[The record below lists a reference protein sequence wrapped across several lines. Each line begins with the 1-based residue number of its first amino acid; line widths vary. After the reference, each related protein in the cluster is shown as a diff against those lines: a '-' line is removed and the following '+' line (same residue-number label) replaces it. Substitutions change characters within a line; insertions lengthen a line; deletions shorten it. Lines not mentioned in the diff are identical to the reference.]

1 MKVQFP
7 RFENYTKHWSNE
19 VFEREV
25 NENNYFHTLDDFKNY
40 LQLHYDILTIAI
52 CDEIKNNIEDA
63 IENKK
68 LAKMFTD
75 DVKQFK
81 QGKLILINQYP
92 FGEIR
97 EYWSNQY
104 DLLVEEYIKIA
115 RLNNQFIKNNKDE
128 VFSYLNESKISK
140 IVSLKEQRKIAN
152 KKYYENRRQELNI
165 ENSKEKHVLTEEE
178 KKDQRKIANKKYY
191 EKRRQ
196 ELNIENSKEKH
207 VLTEEE
213 KKEKKKLANK
223 KYYENRRQE
232 LNIENSKEKHVLT
245 EEEKKE
251 KKKLANKTYY
261 DKKTNE
267 KPKAPIKP
275 LLTDEEKKERK
286 KEANKKYYEKTTKKK
301 EE

>member
-19 VFEREV
+19 VFDREV

-40 LQLHYDILTIAI
+40 LQLHYDILTIEI
-52 CDEIKNNIEDA
+52 CNEIKNNIEYS

-68 LAKMFTD
+68 LAKIFTD
-75 DVKQFK
+75 DIKQFK
-81 QGKLILINQYP
+81 HGKLSLINQYP
-92 FGEIR
+92 FGDIR

-115 RLNNQFIKNNKDE
+115 RLNNQFIINNKHE

-152 KKYYENRRQELNI
+152 KKYYETRRQELNI
-165 ENSKEKHVLTEEE
+165 ETTKEKL
-178 KKDQRKIANKKYY
+178 
-191 EKRRQ
+191 
-196 ELNIENSKEKH
+196 
-207 VLTEEE
+207 
-213 KKEKKKLANK
+213 
-223 KYYENRRQE
+223 
-232 LNIENSKEKHVLT
+232 VLT

-261 DKKTNE
+261 EKKTNE
-267 KPKAPIKP
+267 KLKAPIKP

-286 KEANKKYYEKTTKKK
+286 KEANKKYYEKIAKKK